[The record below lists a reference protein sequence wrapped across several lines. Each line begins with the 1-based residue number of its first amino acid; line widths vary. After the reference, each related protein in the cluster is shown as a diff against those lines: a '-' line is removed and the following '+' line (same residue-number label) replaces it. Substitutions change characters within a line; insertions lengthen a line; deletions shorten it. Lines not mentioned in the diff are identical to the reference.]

1 MATPARIGT
10 GDVYPSSGVYLLAA
24 ALVVCSACSLLRGS
38 TDTTQAP
45 ERVGADPTVACDD
58 AGGVRTRGVLAGH
71 VWEAQVG
78 LVGDR
83 VTVRVDCHT
92 ESGVE
97 VQPLADHGQGAIH
110 ILSEGGLMV
119 LTAHIPVGWQVRLVL
134 PDGQER
140 IVCRF
145 AIGPG
150 GSLVVAAAL
159 PLVELRQ
166 AIVVDGDGQVVVSFE
181 DEVLEALASGLIE
194 GTEVIFGG

>member
-1 MATPARIGT
+1 
-10 GDVYPSSGVYLLAA
+10 
-24 ALVVCSACSLLRGS
+24 
-38 TDTTQAP
+38 
-45 ERVGADPTVACDD
+45 
-58 AGGVRTRGVLAGH
+58 
-71 VWEAQVG
+71 
-78 LVGDR
+78 
-83 VTVRVDCHT
+83 
-92 ESGVE
+92 
-97 VQPLADHGQGAIH
+97 
-110 ILSEGGLMV
+110 MV